1 MIVVWFVYIE
11 LVGGGGEV
19 GGELFELLVETDLED
34 SEVLLELLD
43 ADALLGRL
51 LVWSHLG

>member
-1 MIVVWFVYIE
+1 M
-11 LVGGGGEV
+11 VGGGREV

-43 ADALLGRL
+43 ADALVGRL
-51 LVWSHLG
+51 LVGGHLD